1 MADTALDQRPEH
13 QRQAARPSWV
23 VRPAAAFVGPLC
35 VVLVLAALVA
45 LWTAGAVPA
54 LTQPIVLGYLV
65 LGVLLPGIA
74 VHRSLRGVQRTWAA
88 DLTLGGVTG
97 LALQLAAWLLYSLA
111 HAQSLLWTWPIVVLA
126 VVAVL
131 PTRRRVLA
139 RPPERWSALMT
150 ASVTVAI
157 GMQLLH
163 LFRSTVARYPLTDP
177 AAQVYMDLFWHMG
190 LIHEAKREFPLIAPQ
205 AIDSG
210 PVLYHWFSDADM
222 AATSLVTGA
231 TVPDL
236 VITLWPAYLSVL
248 AIVSIA
254 ALAQHVSRRRSSVPV
269 AAALAAVTITI
280 GPMTDWARTHDYLT
294 ALSPSQ
300 VYSVPI
306 LVGVVMVL
314 TSILRGERRPGT
326 WAALVLV
333 SLAMAGAK
341 ASAPGTVAAGL
352 ALALLA
358 TLFLRRQRLLVGG
371 LLLGY
376 LAESYLASKL
386 VAGGSG
392 GSGLQLL
399 SVVSLTGSYRAV
411 NPGYHFSDSTGP
423 VLDLLVSGTPVGPLF
438 LLGALTL
445 VVLILC
451 RVLLG
456 VAPLVEPR
464 LRRDPVAWLLCGICG
479 SATAAVLLIAHAG
492 YSELY
497 FAYGATPFG
506 IVAGAWWLGE
516 LIDGDA
522 RAARFA
528 GAWALVGAAL
538 AGAFDWVQVP
548 TGGESPET
556 RVLTAYVALAVAGL
570 LLALWFAV
578 VAWRRNRRSAR
589 HRDAGRRA
597 ALIALSIWVGSIAVS
612 GPWMAVTEPVAQPTR
627 TDTTAAVATASAW
640 IRDNTPR
647 DALFTSNWHCETYE
661 AVQCPSR
668 VWWASGLAGRR
679 MLIEG
684 WSYTPQSAH
693 APFFDPALLE
703 INQRAYILP
712 NEADLDVLRG
722 RGVEY
727 LVAIKNPTHYVSPQL
742 ATLTDKV
749 YDNGVIAV
757 YRIR

>member
-314 TSILRGERRPGT
+314 TSILRGSVARGRGRPWCWSRWPWPAPRPAPPARSRPGSR
-326 WAALVLV
+326 WRCSRRCSCAA
-333 SLAMAGAK
+333 SGCSSAGCCSATSPSPTSR
-341 ASAPGTVAAGL
+341 AS
-352 ALALLA
+352 
-358 TLFLRRQRLLVGG
+358 
-371 LLLGY
+371 
-376 LAESYLASKL
+376 SS
-386 VAGGSG
+386 
-392 GSGLQLL
+392 
-399 SVVSLTGSYRAV
+399 
-411 NPGYHFSDSTGP
+411 
-423 VLDLLVSGTPVGPLF
+423 PVGP
-438 LLGALTL
+438 AAQ
-445 VVLILC
+445 VC
-451 RVLLG
+451 SCSRSSRSP
-456 VAPLVEPR
+456 AP
-464 LRRDPVAWLLCGICG
+464 
-479 SATAAVLLIAHAG
+479 TA
-492 YSELY
+492 
-497 FAYGATPFG
+497 
-506 IVAGAWWLGE
+506 
-516 LIDGDA
+516 
-522 RAARFA
+522 
-528 GAWALVGAAL
+528 
-538 AGAFDWVQVP
+538 
-548 TGGESPET
+548 
-556 RVLTAYVALAVAGL
+556 
-570 LLALWFAV
+570 
-578 VAWRRNRRSAR
+578 RS
-589 HRDAGRRA
+589 
-597 ALIALSIWVGSIAVS
+597 I
-612 GPWMAVTEPVAQPTR
+612 
-627 TDTTAAVATASAW
+627 
-640 IRDNTPR
+640 
-647 DALFTSNWHCETYE
+647 
-661 AVQCPSR
+661 
-668 VWWASGLAGRR
+668 
-679 MLIEG
+679 
-684 WSYTPQSAH
+684 
-693 APFFDPALLE
+693 
-703 INQRAYILP
+703 
-712 NEADLDVLRG
+712 
-722 RGVEY
+722 
-727 LVAIKNPTHYVSPQL
+727 L
-742 ATLTDKV
+742 ATTSLTPP
-749 YDNGVIAV
+749 A
-757 YRIR
+757 RCSTCW